1 MSRNIEIISI
11 EGNIGSGKSTI
22 LTELKQYY
30 ADNAHVIFVREPV
43 DEWENITDKDGTT
56 MLQKFYNDPKTYSFP
71 FQMMA
76 YISRL
81 KLLKDGV
88 ETALS
93 LNTDKKVVIITE
105 RSLYTDKYVF
115 AKMLYNQGNI
125 EEVCYQIY
133 TKWFDEF
140 AKLYQIDKI
149 IYINSSPTICFQRI
163 LNRDRLGES
172 SIPLDYLIQCDNY
185 HNEFIEIT
193 TKATTKATT
202 KLILNGNI
210 DILKDLGELS
220 RWVKNIDIFI
230 GVH

>member
-30 ADNAHVIFVREPV
+30 SDNAHVIFVREPV

>member
-30 ADNAHVIFVREPV
+30 TDDAHIIFVREPV

>member
-30 ADNAHVIFVREPV
+30 SDNAHVIFVREPV

-202 KLILNGNI
+202 KLNGNI